1 MINWPENFSMD
12 YNSSKVGTTLFKV
25 RTKVQ
30 EISEK
35 SLIFLIQY
43 ILNVESL
50 KKQNKKQK
58 YF

>member
-1 MINWPENFSMD
+1 MD
-12 YNSSKVGTTLFKV
+12 YNSSKVGKTLFKV